1 MIDGRVVIIGSYMDE
16 KAAAMDYARASF
28 KYKTTKKSQK
38 FIFGGLNLKGIK
50 SGLGEKS
57 SESFL
62 YVKDLREYPNG
73 DPGPGL
79 VAGVRP
85 YDLLLRINGV
95 EIDAISDVKR
105 AIEGKKTV
113 QCEVR
118 RMIRQLTVGRHRK
131 LSLDDPLSDSGVHEE
146 TLVVTRTGGE
156 SLGLSLSEAY
166 GGGSDTPVL
175 IVTKVRI
182 GSLGE
187 RVGIRARD
195 IIWRIQQKPVL
206 HLHDL
211 KELIAGL
218 DKFEITVRRES

>member
-1 MIDGRVVIIGSYMDE
+1 MGVKRMTPSENAKGRRENKTYTFDVNVSDE
-16 KAAAMDYARASF
+16 LDL
-28 KYKTTKKSQK
+28 
-38 FIFGGLNLKGIK
+38 GLNLKGIK

-57 SESFL
+57 SDSFL

-105 AIEGKKTV
+105 AIKGKKTV

-166 GGGSDTPVL
+166 GGGSDT
-175 IVTKVRI
+175 
-182 GSLGE
+182 
-187 RVGIRARD
+187 
-195 IIWRIQQKPVL
+195 
-206 HLHDL
+206 
-211 KELIAGL
+211 
-218 DKFEITVRRES
+218 